1 MKQLAVPANSLHF
14 NGHFPRGPGFASTR
28 MSPFWTLWE
37 LRVKQVLVKTGAI
50 RRAKLQSNRHHQQTD
65 TQFFTGWMSLQ
76 LPNQHV
82 NMSLKGNQCPV
93 EHNIIPQGT
102 FHTTFKNNLIWKST
116 RRRGKH
122 WPLAVVRRSQ
132 KFRPAADPLPGGAGR
147 PKFNQLEMVTTFTSK
162 PSLVS
167 IDERDFE
174 LSW

>member
-37 LRVKQVLVKTGAI
+37 LRVKQVLVTTGAI

-102 FHTTFKNNLIWKST
+102 FHTTFKNNLIWKKRSEET
-116 RRRGKH
+116 QTLRAGCSKAESKISPHRRPPSRG
-122 WPLAVVRRSQ
+122 RRTAQ
-132 KFRPAADPLPGGAGR
+132 
-147 PKFNQLEMVTTFTSK
+147 
-162 PSLVS
+162 
-167 IDERDFE
+167 I
-174 LSW
+174 